1 MDPLGQHIYIYIY
14 NIYRETQKPPEETCW
29 RGAGIGV
36 CMYVCDAFFYY
47 VPFRRNERPNPV
59 ARVPS
64 PRSTAPPVHAARTPH
79 TSNRSRLA
87 VVDPG
92 QTDERVEDYS
102 NQAVSDNVFLGVR
115 GDWLFGCCSMLL

>member
-1 MDPLGQHIYIYIY
+1 MSAMLSF
-14 NIYRETQKPPEETCW
+14 TMFLFEEMNDRIPW
-29 RGAGIGV
+29 RGYRA
-36 CMYVCDAFFYY
+36 
-47 VPFRRNERPNPV
+47 
-59 ARVPS
+59 